1 MPRTKK
7 LSDGAQ
13 LAQEVRPVAP
23 TPQPTSE
30 ATNVVPGLID
40 EASTYE
46 WGILQK
52 ESTTTGNVDNAAF
65 STTRIGN
72 WHGGSLSWNGG
83 LFRRTNRRAIKT
95 FADFQA
101 QNPLGLPTNKTFF
114 FFKVTVDAEGIRK
127 RYLVHEGTFSDMRPQ
142 VAPQSKTYAPSLKSA
157 LGDPMAMG
165 INQMHPASAD
175 SRSVREAME
184 RTISDLQREIEVIRR
199 ERDMLRESADR
210 LRAEND
216 ANRERIINIEGERI
230 KHSVEMQAAKDKYE
244 GIIER
249 LTTDHAREIDR
260 LLEENARDIADTR
273 ISAEKAAIQTLNDG
287 QSLSEKLVNG
297 FTKLMDTVQSPQFA
311 PIAQMVMS
319 QIGRVAGGMNANAP
333 AQVAPQIPPAV
344 GGQPGA
350 NYLSNPFSQD
360 LSQSNMPEAQYQT
373 AEVAQNG

>member
-7 LSDGAQ
+7 LSDGVQ
-13 LAQEVRPVAP
+13 LAQEVKPSAP
-23 TPQPTSE
+23 TTAQTSE
-30 ATNVVPGLID
+30 ATNIVPGVI
-40 EASTYE
+40 EETATYE

-52 ESTTTGNVDNAAF
+52 ESTTTGNLDTAPF

-83 LFRRTNRRAIKT
+83 LFRRTNRRGIKT

-101 QNPLGLPTNKTFF
+101 QNPLNLPTNKTFF
-114 FFKVTVDAEGIRK
+114 FFKVTVDGEGMRK

-142 VAPQSKTYAPSLKSA
+142 VAAQSKTYATSLKSA
-157 LGDPMAMG
+157 LSDPMPMPT
-165 INQMHPASAD
+165 NQMHPASAD

-184 RTISDLQREIEVIRR
+184 RTISDLQREIEVVRR

-210 LRAEND
+210 LRTEND
-216 ANRERIINIEGERI
+216 SNRERIINIEGERI
-230 KHSVEMQAAKDKYE
+230 KHSVEIQAQKEKYE
-244 GIIER
+244 SIIER
-249 LTTDHAREIDR
+249 LVTDHAREIDR
-260 LLEENARDIADTR
+260 LNNDLDRELADAR

-319 QIGRVAGGMNANAP
+319 QIGRVIPGGQP
-333 AQVAPQIPPAV
+333 PQPTPQIPAAV
-344 GGQPGA
+344 GGQAGA
-350 NYLSNPFSQD
+350 NYLSNPFAQD